1 MFRIMKKSVGVL
13 LGSVITGTVGYVLY
27 KEVKSLKKEINK
39 DKIKKQEEI
48 DRLEGEIIK
57 QDIQNKT
64 DELIVT
70 TFIQFIL
77 EDFNI
82 TLEQAILK
90 FENIEGKTLDEY
102 AKNKM
107 RNKESYLKIY
117 EKHFKKA
124 KDILLV

>member
-1 MFRIMKKSVGVL
+1 MKKSVGVL